1 MVVIQLSNSCNDV
14 RFVLPKVGGEKKQ
27 LRVSEIMS
35 QVVKRQHPHE
45 FALFVNDTA
54 FTDDGLIRSQSD
66 MN

>member
-45 FALFVNDTA
+45 FALLVNDTA
-54 FTDDGLIRSQSD
+54 FTDDGLIISQSD